1 MNLLRH
7 DPKGV
12 EKPGLLD
19 SEDRIRDLSLLL
31 SDITTENLSP
41 EGLSK
46 LDNVFC
52 VSIRVD
58 GRHLRGMIVHDKIR
72 LTGRL
77 PIWPRAKET
86 WFGATFSGNSAYLHR
101 KQRNFYETSEKI
113 RAISNVPSLS
123 KPGYRPSQGCPQSRG
138 WVFLCTRSAVPCCG
152 SWGTRFW
159 RCRWRF

>member
-52 VSIRVD
+52 VSIRLMD
-58 GRHLRGMIVHDKIR
+58 DTL
-72 LTGRL
+72 
-77 PIWPRAKET
+77 E
-86 WFGATFSGNSAYLHR
+86 
-101 KQRNFYETSEKI
+101 E
-113 RAISNVPSLS
+113 
-123 KPGYRPSQGCPQSRG
+123 
-138 WVFLCTRSAVPCCG
+138 
-152 SWGTRFW
+152 
-159 RCRWRF
+159 